1 MTKEVLQKLLDEE
14 RSYNARHRAE
24 TKVLKDE
31 NEKLKKSFSE
41 VSEELQKLQ
50 SFQKSLFEFLKP
62 QIKEL
67 IESYEDKVQHMI
79 NDSINEDHAAEY
91 EHSLGYDA

>member
-1 MTKEVLQKLLDEE
+1 MTKEVLQGLLEEE

-31 NEKLKKSFSE
+31 NEKLKKSLSE
-41 VSEELQKLQ
+41 ASEELQKLQ

-62 QIKEL
+62 QIKEF
-67 IESYEDKVQHMI
+67 IESYEVAVQRMI
-79 NDSINEDHAAEY
+79 NDSIDNDHALEY